1 MSRITAQKST
11 KNPNQYIFKYLKKVV
26 TEYSCTV
33 YTTDIFGKVKKHSK
47 NNLKKASD
55 RSLELFGQL
64 PDDIKLILGDEFNTE
79 TWNEIKN

>member
-1 MSRITAQKST
+1 LVKL
-11 KNPNQYIFKYLKKVV
+11 KNIP
-26 TEYSCTV
+26 
-33 YTTDIFGKVKKHSK
+33 K